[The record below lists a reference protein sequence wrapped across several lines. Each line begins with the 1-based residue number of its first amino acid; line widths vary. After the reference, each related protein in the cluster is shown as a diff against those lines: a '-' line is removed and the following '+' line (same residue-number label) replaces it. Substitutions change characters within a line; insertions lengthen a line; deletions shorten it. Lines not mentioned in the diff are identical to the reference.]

1 MTCTVIIV
9 NYNGAHFL
17 PDCLDSLEACI
28 GADCNVIVVDNGS
41 TDGSLHLLETGYPW
55 VTVLAMGENLGFAGG
70 NNAGAKA
77 SNSEIIVL
85 LNNDTRV
92 APGWLGNLLK
102 PFSDPSV
109 GAVTSSMRR
118 FGETGIMD
126 SAGGAIDALFYMRD
140 RGRGEPAEAWNRP
153 DELLFPCGGAMA
165 VRRSALEKPD
175 TVFWN
180 DLFMY
185 GEDLDLGLSLWSRGY
200 RVVYRPDAVVE
211 HHLSGTAGRNSLFKY
226 RMASRNRVLALRRH
240 LSHRTKRNLLP
251 LLVFWHVFL
260 FAFLLLRGFPLRF
273 KASLDGT
280 LSGIRVKLPRSG
292 ASHGAPTAEEAV
304 LRFIQ
309 PTEGTAV
316 RRWFCEQVTTVIAR
330 SAGMKGGMDRRG
342 GVSA

>member
-17 PDCLDSLEACI
+17 PDCLDSLK
-28 GADCNVIVVDNGS
+28 GSVDDDCNVIVVDNGS
-41 TDGSLHLLETGYPW
+41 SDGSLHLLETGYPW
-55 VTVLAMGENLGFAGG
+55 VRVLAMGENLGFAGG
-70 NNAGAKA
+70 NNAAAKA
-77 SNSEIIVL
+77 SNSDIMVL

-118 FGETGIMD
+118 YGEAGIMD
-126 SAGGAIDALFYMRD
+126 SAGGAIDALFYMKD
-140 RGRGEPAEAWNRP
+140 RGRGEPAENWDRP

-165 VRRSALEKPD
+165 VRRTALEKPD
-175 TVFWN
+175 TIFWD
-180 DLFMY
+180 DLFMF
-185 GEDLDLGLSLWSRGY
+185 GEDLDLGLSLWSRGH
-200 RVVYRPDAVVE
+200 RVVYTPDAVVE
-211 HHLSGTAGRNSLFKY
+211 HHHSGTAGRDSLFKY

-240 LSHRTKRNLLP
+240 LSPRTKRDLLP
-251 LLVFWHVFL
+251 LLVFWQIFL

-280 LSGIRVKLPRSG
+280 LSAIRVKLPHPG

-304 LRFIQ
+304 LRFVE
-309 PTEGTAV
+309 PTHGTAV
-316 RRWFCEQVTTVIAR
+316 RKWFCGRIKRVIAR
-330 SAGMKGGMDRRG
+330 SAGLSGGMDGSR